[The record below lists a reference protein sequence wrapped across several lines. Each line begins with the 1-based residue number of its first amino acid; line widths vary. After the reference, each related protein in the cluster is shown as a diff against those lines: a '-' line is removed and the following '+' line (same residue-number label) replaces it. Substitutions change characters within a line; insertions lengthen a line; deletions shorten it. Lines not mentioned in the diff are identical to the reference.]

1 MSFYN
6 YSFQKTNPLWQRHL
20 IILTMFR
27 IWQPITCSNL
37 LQRSL
42 TPGMQCITRTD
53 NTKPK
58 PQELT
63 FHKGDLVTVIST
75 CQDRGWY
82 RAHHHSSGLEGLIC
96 ATALRERPPIKVDSR
111 LSLMPWFHG
120 SISGLQAVQQLHSKE
135 EGLFLVRESAR
146 YPGDYVL
153 CVSHQGEAI
162 HYRICYQDGKLTIDL
177 IQKFNNLMD
186 MIEYYTL
193 HQGVLCTVLSKPKP
207 KHGTKSAEEELAK
220 AGWLLSFERLT
231 IGKKIGEGEFGDV
244 LDGQY
249 MGRPVAIK
257 NIKCDATANNF
268 LAETTT
274 MTKLQHK
281 NLVNL
286 LGVVLHNGLYLVM
299 ELMSK
304 GNLVNYLRSRGRT
317 MVPPQQLLH
326 FSLDVAQGMQY
337 LEEKRLVHRDLAARN
352 ILVAENGE
360 AKISDFGLSKSKFL
374 PDDQNRLPIKWTA
387 PEALHH
393 NKFSSRSDVWSFGIL
408 LWEIFSYGRAP
419 YPKMCVKEVA
429 EEVQN
434 GYRMESPENC
444 HHVIYTLMRSCW
456 EDDPGKRP
464 SFKKLKERLEKIIT
478 EQ

>member
-37 LQRSL
+37 LQQRSL

-274 MTKLQHK
+274 MT
-281 NLVNL
+281 
-286 LGVVLHNGLYLVM
+286 
-299 ELMSK
+299 
-304 GNLVNYLRSRGRT
+304 
-317 MVPPQQLLH
+317 
-326 FSLDVAQGMQY
+326 DVAQGMQY